1 MKLMKILID
10 GYRSILIEVGVKR
23 NLLKLPRD
31 ILERILK
38 MISNT
43 MPKVITPERS
53 ISEDGVYIRD
63 PGRTSNSYRK
73 SIYGMANFDFLKYYL
88 VVDKF
93 VETFLMGPS
102 FTRNRCEY
110 GRPRYLS
117 MVDELRFN

>member
-63 PGRTSNSYRK
+63 PGRTSNSNRK
-73 SIYGMANFDFLKYYL
+73 SIHGMANFDSLKYTL
-88 VVDKF
+88 LVDKF
-93 VETFLMGPS
+93 VVSFLMGPS

-110 GRPRYLS
+110 GRPRYLC